1 MNQLATLFMVA
12 SGSLRH
18 RLSGVLLTIV
28 SVALSVFV
36 LLGVEHVRQET
47 RKNFASTVTGVD
59 LIVGA
64 RTGDINLLLLSIFR
78 IGSATA
84 NVSWSTVE
92 VLSDHDRVDWVVPIS
107 LGDSHRGFRV
117 VGTTTDFFER
127 YQYGRSQGLTFSKG
141 ARFEKLDDVVIGA
154 SVASSLNYS
163 PGDSVT
169 LSHGIAETSFSHHEE
184 LPLTVVG
191 VLKPTGTPIDN
202 ALFVSLEAI
211 DAVHSD
217 AEHNEGHGEGHGHD
231 EASKGHDEADF
242 ENDDHDGAH
251 HGTDAHHDEHDD
263 EGEHKDHEGHDEA
276 DFEHDD
282 HDGAHHGADAH
293 HDDHD
298 EHYESDSHGADHKNE
313 RYEEVHEEVGHRN
326 AHKDYADSGPLDSV
340 TALLVGLNGP
350 VATLQVQRWV
360 NEYEEEALLA
370 ILPGVALS
378 QLWDL
383 VGGVEAALRAIALVV
398 FISSLFGLN
407 AMLMASM
414 RERRQEIIILRSIGA
429 PSVFI
434 VTLLIVEA
442 LLIVTIGVLLAIVG
456 LLLAIAGVNGV
467 LATVV
472 GLSFSYQILYTS
484 SLIALGLIYL
494 TTLVLGLIPAWQAYQ
509 LSQSSSPTE

>member
-47 RKNFASTVTGVD
+47 RKNFASTVTGVE

-127 YQYGRSQGLTFSKG
+127 YQYGRSEGLTFSKG

-231 EASKGHDEADF
+231 EASKGPDEADF
-242 ENDDHDGAH
+242 EDDDHDGAH
-251 HGTDAHHDEHDD
+251 HGT
-263 EGEHKDHEGHDEA
+263 
-276 DFEHDD
+276 
-282 HDGAHHGADAH
+282 DAH

-313 RYEEVHEEVGHRN
+313 RYEEVHEEAGHRN
-326 AHKDYADSGPLDSV
+326 EHKDYAYVGPLDSV

-442 LLIVTIGVLLAIVG
+442 LLIVTIGVLLAIAC

-467 LATVV
+467 LTTVV

>member
-92 VLSDHDRVDWVVPIS
+92 VLSDHDSVDWVVPIS

-127 YQYGRSQGLTFSKG
+127 YQYGRSEGLTFSKG

-242 ENDDHDGAH
+242 EDDDHDGAH
-251 HGTDAHHDEHDD
+251 HGT
-263 EGEHKDHEGHDEA
+263 
-276 DFEHDD
+276 
-282 HDGAHHGADAH
+282 DAH

-313 RYEEVHEEVGHRN
+313 RYEEVHEEAGHRN
-326 AHKDYADSGPLDSV
+326 EHKDYAYVGPLDSV

-442 LLIVTIGVLLAIVG
+442 LLIVTIGVLLAIAC

-467 LATVV
+467 LTTVV

>member
-251 HGTDAHHDEHDD
+251 HGTDAHHD
-263 EGEHKDHEGHDEA
+263 
-276 DFEHDD
+276 
-282 HDGAHHGADAH
+282 
-293 HDDHD
+293 DHD

-313 RYEEVHEEVGHRN
+313 RYEEVHEEASHRN
-326 AHKDYADSGPLDSV
+326 EHKDYAYAGPLDSV

>member
-127 YQYGRSQGLTFSKG
+127 YQYGRSEGLTFSKG

-242 ENDDHDGAH
+242 EDDDHDGAH
-251 HGTDAHHDEHDD
+251 HGT
-263 EGEHKDHEGHDEA
+263 
-276 DFEHDD
+276 
-282 HDGAHHGADAH
+282 DAH

-313 RYEEVHEEVGHRN
+313 RYEEVHEEAGHRN
-326 AHKDYADSGPLDSV
+326 EHKDYAYVGPLDSV

-442 LLIVTIGVLLAIVG
+442 LLIVTIGVLLAIAC

-467 LATVV
+467 LTTVV